1 MTSII
6 NLFTHLII
14 MFTVDLNMN
23 FALVLFLVLQVA
35 HNFFFVLLCFFRVSL
50 VEYMEVPRL
59 GAESE
64 L

>member
-35 HNFFFVLLCFFRVSL
+35 HNFFCFVFFFRVSL
-50 VEYMEVPRL
+50 VTYMEVPRL

>member
-35 HNFFFVLLCFFRVSL
+35 HNFFCFVFFFFRVSL
-50 VEYMEVPRL
+50 VAYMEVPRL